1 MKGVYVSRPLAALAV
16 GLAGGLAG
24 CGGDSNSS
32 PPETVTPE
40 PPSSEPTATSQIL
53 RNDVLVQAEIW
64 EVEPKIYTANLAVVG
79 SVGIPG
85 MSLDDL
91 ARTEQLVRM
100 AGGNWSHA
108 TGANPTL
115 GSYTSSPGP
124 DDVAGAF
131 GYPAEYTDGLPIVFS
146 WPVLPSSINPED
158 FLFTLSNG
166 TQVTPQLA
174 SFGPNVDYNERST
187 VVVFG
192 SFGNRLSPGTPGA
205 IYPVKVEVVDDG
217 TPLQLVGPGPRFV
230 NAVGMSAQAG
240 TSYGHPLDAP
250 QDRAG
255 PRLVAAKLTRMSNLG
270 DIAPPFFLG
279 GASPNDG
286 LTLYGDEAAMRHITA
301 VEVPSQPPYSAVYN
315 PGGPGSDS
323 TPGVRY
329 SAASPA
335 HVQPV
340 WIALDEVTQVTYI
353 APGLELP
360 DALLEQLE
368 QLEKKGSAP

>member
-40 PPSSEPTATSQIL
+40 PPSTESTATSQIL

-255 PRLVAAKLTRMSNLG
+255 PRLVAAKLTRMSNIG
-270 DIAPPFFLG
+270 DIAPPFFV
-279 GASPNDG
+279 GA
-286 LTLYGDEAAMRHITA
+286 
-301 VEVPSQPPYSAVYN
+301 
-315 PGGPGSDS
+315 
-323 TPGVRY
+323 
-329 SAASPA
+329 
-335 HVQPV
+335 
-340 WIALDEVTQVTYI
+340 
-353 APGLELP
+353 
-360 DALLEQLE
+360 
-368 QLEKKGSAP
+368 